1 MHNDVVA
8 ARKRVM
14 VISHRRRS
22 GLELADWLASDG
34 YEVTIVHKADEA
46 IEQLSAMRPDGI
58 ILDLHL
64 PIACGLE
71 MLRLIRLQ
79 SPQVPV
85 FTIEESTCRAD
96 TEVSYHAGESPY
108 CLRPFQHPLMN
119 MLLDAHVRDSR
130 PRA

>member
-1 MHNDVVA
+1 MHNDA
-8 ARKRVM
+8 IATRKRVM
-14 VISHRRRS
+14 VISQRS
-22 GLELADWLASDG
+22 RPRLELADWLASDG
-34 YEVTIVHKADEA
+34 YEVAIAQKTDEA
-46 IEQLSAMRPDGI
+46 IEQLSAMRPDRI

-64 PIACGLE
+64 PIASGLE

-85 FTIEESTCRAD
+85 FTIEENTCRAD

-119 MLLDAHVRDSR
+119 TLLAAHVYDSR
-130 PRA
+130 PRV